1 MMWIVV
7 MVPADKWWGSAE
19 NAVGARITD
28 ISQGRA
34 RFQGAVCVKSCLGD
48 GWQCTQSLIFG
59 HILVSTVSVE
69 REGEKSG

>member
-1 MMWIVV
+1 

-19 NAVGARITD
+19 SAVGARITD

-59 HILVSTVSVE
+59 EHSFSG
-69 REGEKSG
+69 EGRTEVRLTGN